1 MTSYKEAILRSR
13 EINLSDCPGC
23 VAELLETGELDTSL
37 LSKDQRRELAEFLNK
52 VDSQEAC
59 TEADGK
65 NTACH
70 KTRCRET
77 RFDRINAIMRLFP
90 NGRIATVSVDTDNR
104 FIYNGRVYELDSS
117 LKQYAPKRTRY
128 GDQYDMDRVSLK
140 QYAPKRTRYGDQ
152 YDMDRVTVIDCGDG
166 EIHFVDQD
174 GYDIED
180 NMITCIGR

>member
-1 MTSYKEAILRSR
+1 MPSDDRDSLTSYKEAILRSR

-37 LSKDQRRELAEFLNK
+37 LSKDQRRELAEFLNETE
-52 VDSQEAC
+52 SREAC
-59 TEADGK
+59 AEADGK
-65 NTACH
+65 NIACH
-70 KTRCRET
+70 KTRRRET

-128 GDQYDMDRVSLK
+128 GDQYDMDRV
-140 QYAPKRTRYGDQ
+140 
-152 YDMDRVTVIDCGDG
+152 TVIDCGDG
-166 EIHFVDQD
+166 EIHFADQD
-174 GYDIED
+174 GCDIED
-180 NMITCIGR
+180 SMITCIGR

>member
-1 MTSYKEAILRSR
+1 MPSDDRDSLTSYKEAILRSR

-37 LSKDQRRELAEFLNK
+37 LSKDHRRELAEFLNK

-70 KTRCRET
+70 KTRRRET

-128 GDQYDMDRVSLK
+128 GDQYDMDRV
-140 QYAPKRTRYGDQ
+140 
-152 YDMDRVTVIDCGDG
+152 TVIDCGDG